1 MLKTETLRL
10 IRKLMVLSVLVLTL
24 SLMSS
29 GMFGGRAM
37 AAVSCQQC
45 EDNFDQCQFNCPD
58 ELPHG
63 CNWCNTAY
71 RLCIRNC
78 TP

>member
-10 IRKLMVLSVLVLTL
+10 VRRLMVLSFLVLTL
-24 SLMSS
+24 TVMSS
-29 GMFGGRAM
+29 GAFGSRAM

-45 EDNFDQCQFNCPD
+45 EDNFDQCQFNCPP
-58 ELPHG
+58 ELPNG

-71 RLCIRNC
+71 RFCIRNC

>member
-10 IRKLMVLSVLVLTL
+10 VRRLMVLSVLILTL
-24 SLMSS
+24 TVISS
-29 GMFGGRAM
+29 GMFGSNARA
-37 AAVSCQQC
+37 AISCQQC
-45 EDNFDQCQFNCPD
+45 EDNFDQCQANCPD

-63 CNWCNTAY
+63 CNWCSNVY
-71 RLCIRNC
+71 RNCIKNC